1 MSRSDV
7 TARIRS
13 YLLTTLVIGLL
24 GTGTELL
31 LLGHVESVQ
40 QRIPLVLLAVGL
52 VAGVWHAMR
61 PTRATVRML
70 QTVMVLCVLSGI
82 IGVGL
87 HAQGNEAFELE
98 MYPAMHGRELAA
110 KVLTGATPV
119 LAPGSM
125 VLLGLIGL
133 THTYRHPSI
142 DPDAE
147 ASFNQEGDA

>member
-1 MSRSDV
+1 MRV
-7 TARIRS
+7 F
-13 YLLTTLVIGLL
+13 LLVTLVVGLF

-40 QRIPLVLLAVGL
+40 QRIPLVLLAVSA
-52 VAGVWHAMR
+52 VAAVWHVSR
-61 PTRATVRML
+61 PTSASVRTL
-70 QTVMVLCVLSGI
+70 QAAMALCVCSGV

-98 MYPAMHGRELAA
+98 MYPAMRGRELAV

-133 THTYRHPSI
+133 IHTYRHPSI